1 MPCSAFGRRL
11 ICLRATALKLV
22 VPGCRWLEDQYCQ
35 VSIHIGGIPHLAGD
49 LETLRACF
57 VEGTWRFVEGSE
69 GGFVSTTS
77 VTKSIVRI
85 RANDCRVLCRAPAE
99 T

>member
-57 VEGTWRFVEGSE
+57 VEGTWRFVYLYTVRACLFYGRCFFVVLCE
-69 GGFVSTTS
+69 GGFVTT
-77 VTKSIVRI
+77 TF
-85 RANDCRVLCRAPAE
+85 
-99 T
+99 